1 MSVQERIQTLFDAH
15 DVHYTILQHDYADTS
30 QSVAHA
36 RSTPLHW
43 GGKALVF
50 KLGKTKQFALF
61 VINADRQIQSKQIR
75 QHLGLSRLR
84 FATKEE
90 LLTLTA
96 LTPGCVPPFGAPIF
110 DLPLYVD
117 SHLVQQETIAFSM
130 GSHTTSV
137 TLSVK
142 EYLEVAQPT
151 GIFDFAE
158 GPS

>member
-1 MSVQERIQTLFDAH
+1 MSVQGRIQALFDVYGVPH
-15 DVHYTILQHDYADTS
+15 TILQHDYADTS
-30 QSVAHA
+30 PSVALA
-36 RSTPLHW
+36 RGTPLYW

-50 KLGKTKQFALF
+50 KLGRTQQFALF
-61 VINADRQIQSKQIR
+61 AINADRQVHSKQIR
-75 QHLGLSRLR
+75 HHLGLSRLR

-90 LLTLTA
+90 LLTLTG

-117 SHLVQQETIAFSM
+117 SHLAKQDTIAFSM

-137 TLSVK
+137 TLSIPD
-142 EYLEVAQPT
+142 YLEVAKPT

-158 GPS
+158 VKT

>member
-1 MSVQERIQTLFDAH
+1 MSVQERLKTLFDGQGVTYTVLEHAH
-15 DVHYTILQHDYADTS
+15 ADTS
-30 QSVAHA
+30 QSVALA
-36 RSTPLHW
+36 RGTPLHW

-61 VINADRQIQSKQIR
+61 VVNAHRQVQSKRIR

-90 LLTLTA
+90 LLRLTT

-117 SHLVQQETIAFSM
+117 AHLVQQETIAFSM

-142 EYLEVAQPT
+142 EYLDVAQPT
-151 GIFDFAE
+151 GIFEFSEEAL
-158 GPS
+158 

>member
-1 MSVQERIQTLFDAH
+1 MSVQDRIQALFDAH
-15 DVHYTILQHDYADTS
+15 GVPHNILNHAYADTS
-30 QSVAHA
+30 PSVAVA
-36 RSTPLHW
+36 RGTPLHW

-61 VINADRQIQSKQIR
+61 AINADRQVQSKRIR
-75 QHLGLSRLR
+75 HHLGLSRLR
-84 FATKEE
+84 FANKEE
-90 LLTLTA
+90 LLALTG

-117 SHLVQQETIAFSM
+117 AHLAKQETIAFSM

-137 TLSVK
+137 TLSVP
-142 EYLEVAQPT
+142 EYLAVAKPT

-158 GPS
+158 GP

>member
-1 MSVQERIQTLFDAH
+1 MSVQDRIQALFDAH
-15 DVHYTILQHDYADTS
+15 GVPHTIINHAYADTS
-30 QSVAHA
+30 PSVAIA
-36 RSTPLHW
+36 RNTPLHW

-61 VINADRQIQSKQIR
+61 AINADRQVQSKRIR
-75 QHLGLSRLR
+75 HHLGLSRLR
-84 FATKEE
+84 FANKEE
-90 LLTLTA
+90 LLALTG

-117 SHLVQQETIAFSM
+117 AHLAKQETIAFSM

-137 TLSVK
+137 TLSVP
-142 EYLEVAQPT
+142 EYLAVAQPT

-158 GPS
+158 EP